1 MRAHWAVGAQQ
12 GSEMDD
18 WEGDSEHDG
27 LISDR
32 DRDSRQAGGSR
43 SVRGGQSSLPSGTLR
58 AFALKA
64 WNLLPP
70 QVRAANADL
79 LQGAVVRLYYSKLT
93 AVLYLGTLV
102 LAGILLAVTLGL
114 DTPLRDAPRM
124 LLVLEGVVSLSLF
137 MEVVLRAVVLGRSYL
152 QSYANILDGLVA
164 VASASLLF
172 WAAPRASASQE
183 YERQKE
189 DVELSQSLVMARTIV
204 QFGRV
209 LLIAEHARRSR
220 QAKSADDITFATLSA
235 EFDFSAL
242 CEPQLQEKHRE
253 EDYPGL

>member
-1 MRAHWAVGAQQ
+1 
-12 GSEMDD
+12 MDD
-18 WEGDSEHDG
+18 WEGDSENDC
-27 LISDR
+27 LVSDR
-32 DRDSRQAGGSR
+32 DRDGRQVGGSR
-43 SVRGGQSSLPSGTLR
+43 SRGVHGSSASG
-58 AFALKA
+58 ALGRFTAKV
-64 WNLLPP
+64 WSLLPP
-70 QVRAANADL
+70 QLRAVNMDL
-79 LQGAVVRLYYSKLT
+79 LQGAVVRLYYSKFT

-102 LAGILLAVTLGL
+102 FAGILLAITLGL
-114 DTPLRDAPRM
+114 DTPLRDAPRA
-124 LLVLEGVVSLSLF
+124 LLILEAVVSLSLL
-137 MEVVLRAVVLGRSYL
+137 MEVVMRAVVLGRSYL

-164 VASASLLF
+164 FASASLLF

-189 DVELSQSLVMARTIV
+189 DVELSQSLVMARTLV

-220 QAKSADDITFATLSA
+220 QAKSADDISFAALSA
-235 EFDFSAL
+235 DFDFSAL